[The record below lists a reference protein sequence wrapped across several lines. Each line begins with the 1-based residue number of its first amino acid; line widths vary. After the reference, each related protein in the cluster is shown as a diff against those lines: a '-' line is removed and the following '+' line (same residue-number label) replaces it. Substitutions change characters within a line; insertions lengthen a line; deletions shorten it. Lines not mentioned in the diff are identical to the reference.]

1 MYENIE
7 RDIFSLSQSFM
18 GSNVDWGGLFLM
30 AMTPIFIIA
39 FMTEYTV
46 QKKNGDTGSF
56 NRKEIITNF
65 SLGFRALRI

>member
-7 RDIFSLSQSFM
+7 QGIFSLIQSFM
-18 GSNVDWGGLFLM
+18 GNNVDWGGLFLI

-46 QKKNGDTGSF
+46 KKINGDT
-56 NRKEIITNF
+56 R
-65 SLGFRALRI
+65 